1 MTQDLQQLLEKIQRD
16 GVDKA
21 EAEAGR
27 ILAEARAQ
35 AKALAESAQAE
46 AAKIK
51 SAARQEAEAFERRA
65 EETVRQSA
73 RDTVLNVEKAVT
85 ALLTRLLLNE
95 VNAAMAKPEL
105 AATLAADAVRAYL
118 DGKGPVEIAAANPL
132 ADHLR
137 ATLAAGAE
145 EGVTVIT
152 DDATGAGFLVRLANG
167 RIEHT
172 FTGAA
177 VADALA
183 KQLRPRLA
191 ALLKP

>member
-1 MTQDLQQLLEKIQRD
+1 MTQDLQQLLEKIQKD

-21 EAEAGR
+21 KAEAEKIVG
-27 ILAEARAQ
+27 EARAQ
-35 AKALAESAQAE
+35 AKTLVENAQAE

-51 SAARQEAEAFERRA
+51 AAARQEAEAFERRA

-73 RDTVLNVEKAVT
+73 RDTVLGVEKAVT
-85 ALLTRLLLNE
+85 ALLTRLLLDE

-105 AATLAADAVRAYL
+105 AASLAADAVRAYL
-118 DGKGPVEIAAANPL
+118 DGKGTIELSASEPL

-137 ATLAAGAE
+137 ATLAANAAQ
-145 EGVTVIT
+145 GVSVVT
-152 DDATGAGFLVRLANG
+152 DEATGSGFRVRLANG
-167 RIEHT
+167 RVEHT

>member
-1 MTQDLQQLLEKIQRD
+1 M
-16 GVDKA
+16 G
-21 EAEAGR
+21 
-27 ILAEARAQ
+27 EARAQ
-35 AKALAESAQAE
+35 AKTLVENAQAE

-51 SAARQEAEAFERRA
+51 AAARQEAEAFERRA

-73 RDTVLNVEKAVT
+73 RDTVLGVEKAVT
-85 ALLTRLLLNE
+85 ALLTRLLLDE

-105 AATLAADAVRAYL
+105 AASLAAAAVRAYL
-118 DGKGPVEIAAANPL
+118 DGKGTIELSAAMPL

-137 ATLAAGAE
+137 ATLAANAAQ
-145 EGVTVIT
+145 GVSVVT
-152 DDATGAGFLVRLANG
+152 DEATGTGFRVRLANG
-167 RIEHT
+167 RIEHA